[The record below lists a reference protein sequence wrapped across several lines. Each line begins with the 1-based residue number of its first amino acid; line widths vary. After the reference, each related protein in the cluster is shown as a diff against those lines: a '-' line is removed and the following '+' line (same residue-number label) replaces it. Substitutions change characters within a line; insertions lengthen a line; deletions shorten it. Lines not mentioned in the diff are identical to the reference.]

1 MTHTMTETEKLKAA
15 LVEALL
21 DTGFKNDPG
30 CLSGIP
36 GQEHFVLMPAA
47 AEQIADVALSAAASR
62 IEELEA
68 AMGDIAEGL
77 VPPIP
82 HGHYLAHRHAV
93 NVARVALRQALSD
106 KG

>member
-1 MTHTMTETEKLKAA
+1 MR
-15 LVEALL
+15 EAL
-21 DTGFKNDPG
+21 T
-30 CLSGIP
+30 
-36 GQEHFVLMPAA
+36 
-47 AEQIADVALSAAASR
+47 AAASR

-93 NVARVALRQALSD
+93 NVARVALRQALPD

>member
-1 MTHTMTETEKLKAA
+1 MTKTLEHWKVTVHGVATPEDVERCIVKIAEKDAA
-15 LVEALL
+15 LAYRLE
-21 DTGFKNDPG
+21 GY
-30 CLSGIP
+30 
-36 GQEHFVLMPAA
+36 
-47 AEQIADVALSAAASR
+47 VAVTASR

>member
-1 MTHTMTETEKLKAA
+1 MTKT
-15 LVEALL
+15 LVERLRAKRTILRL
-21 DTGFKNDPG
+21 
-30 CLSGIP
+30 
-36 GQEHFVLMPAA
+36 E
-47 AEQIADVALSAAASR
+47 AASR

-93 NVARVALRQALSD
+93 NVARVALRQALPD